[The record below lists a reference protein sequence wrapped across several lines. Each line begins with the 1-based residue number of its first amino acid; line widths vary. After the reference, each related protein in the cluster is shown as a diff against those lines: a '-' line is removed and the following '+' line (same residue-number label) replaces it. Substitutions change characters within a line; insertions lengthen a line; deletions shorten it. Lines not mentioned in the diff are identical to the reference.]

1 MEINEL
7 KFLLKLLGFPNYRAL
22 LSKTAPNSVKSVT
35 ERERICHQLRDREL
49 VDCSY
54 EVTKIKLTP
63 PGKALLKLVPTGL
76 PLAKWELK
84 LLQACEKG
92 AIAPGKTGIPLTERE
107 AIIQGLA
114 NRGLIELETK
124 IKEVWLSE
132 RGKRFL
138 RDEYSPRSSAHAIA
152 LNLVANYLCFLRTSL
167 YGQPETVPP
176 SAIELYTQL
185 TDEQM
190 LQTIKDLDRQLV
202 TGNYLPIFHLRQ
214 KLQPP
219 LSREDFDR
227 LLYRLQ
233 RNDQIEL
240 SALVHSQ
247 DYTQEQIRAGIRQ
260 RSGSQLF
267 FIKVTEH

>member
-7 KFLLKLLGFPNYRAL
+7 KFLLKLLGFPDYRAL
-22 LSKTAPNSVKSVT
+22 LSRAAPNSIKVAA
-35 ERERICHQLRDREL
+35 EREQICHQLRDRQL

-54 EVTKIKLTP
+54 EVTKLKIAP
-63 PGKALLKLVPTGL
+63 PGKAILKLDPTGL
-76 PLAKWELK
+76 PLTEWELK
-84 LLQACEKG
+84 VLRMCEKG
-92 AIAPGKTGIPLTERE
+92 GITPGRTGVPTTERQ

-114 NRGLIELETK
+114 DRGLIELETK
-124 IKEVWLSE
+124 IKEVWLSQGGQE
-132 RGKRFL
+132 FL
-138 RDEYSPRSSAHAIA
+138 RDEFNPKGSAYAIA
-152 LNLVANYLCFLRTSL
+152 LNLVGNYLRFLRTSL
-167 YGQPETVPP
+167 RVQPDSVSP
-176 SAIELYTQL
+176 STTALRSQL

-190 LQTIKDLDRQLV
+190 LQMIRDLDRQLV

-219 LSREDFDR
+219 LSREDLDR
-227 LLYRLQ
+227 ALYRLQ

-247 DYTQEQIRAGIRQ
+247 DYTQEQTSAGIRQ
-260 RSGSQLF
+260 LSGSQLF